1 MFLYDVASWL
11 STAAKRS
18 EANPMRSLI
27 WLVAAM
33 LLAPVPGAGAEN
45 EADCL
50 GVDFDAK
57 QPIPV
62 STVSPGSPRVHYVK
76 SHWEDADCPSAAEKC
91 RSQAYLVPGDLVLTG
106 RARGE
111 WACISYQAPKAA
123 KARWTNGWIPASR
136 LKPVPRHPSPGL
148 SGWLGAWKTRSARIE
163 ITRGE
168 QGTLAVEGE
177 ALLQAAQS
185 VHSGVLAADVK
196 PGRDLIAFADDGSTP
211 FESEKAGCRV
221 RMQRVGAY
229 LVVED
234 NGGCGGSMVTFTG
247 FYRR

>member
-1 MFLYDVASWL
+1 
-11 STAAKRS
+11 
-18 EANPMRSLI
+18 MRCIL

-33 LLAPVPGAGAEN
+33 LAASASQAAEN
-45 EADCL
+45 EGDCL

-57 QPIPV
+57 QPVVV
-62 STVSPGSPRVHYVK
+62 SGISPGTARVHYVK

-111 WACISYQAPKAA
+111 WTCISYQASKAA
-123 KARWTNGWIPASR
+123 KARWTNGWIPTSR
-136 LKPVPRHPSPGL
+136 LKAVPRHPAPGP
-148 SGWLGAWKTRSARIE
+148 SAWLGRWKTASGHIE
-163 ITRGE
+163 ITSGERGM
-168 QGTLAVEGE
+168 LAVEGE

-185 VHSGVLAADVK
+185 VHSGVIEAEVK
-196 PGRDLIAFADDGSTP
+196 PGRDLIAFADDGSIP

-247 FYRR
+247 LYRR

>member
-1 MFLYDVASWL
+1 MRFIMWL
-11 STAAKRS
+11 A
-18 EANPMRSLI
+18 
-27 WLVAAM
+27 AAM
-33 LLAPVPGAGAEN
+33 LAASVSEASAEN
-45 EADCL
+45 DADCL
-50 GVDFDAK
+50 GVGFDAK
-57 QPIPV
+57 QPVVV
-62 STVSPGSPRVHYVK
+62 SKISPGTPRVHYVK
-76 SHWEDADCPSAAEKC
+76 SHWEDADCPAAAEKC

-111 WACISYQAPKAA
+111 WTCISYQAPKAA
-123 KARWTNGWIPASR
+123 KAGWTNGWIPASR
-136 LKPVPRHPSPGL
+136 LEPVPRHPSPGL

-163 ITRGE
+163 ITQGE
-168 QGTLAVEGE
+168 KGMLAVEGE

-185 VHSGVLAADVK
+185 VHSGVIEAEIK
-196 PGRDLIAFADDGSTP
+196 PGRDLIAFADDGSTS
-211 FESEKAGCRV
+211 FESEKAECRV